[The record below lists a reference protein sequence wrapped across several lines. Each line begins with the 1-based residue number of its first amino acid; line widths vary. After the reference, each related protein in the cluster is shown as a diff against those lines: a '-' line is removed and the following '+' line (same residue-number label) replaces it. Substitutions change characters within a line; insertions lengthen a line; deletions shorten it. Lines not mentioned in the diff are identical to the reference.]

1 MNLNSALD
9 YGSRGCRF
17 ESYRGHK
24 GNSRNVVPFFIIIS
38 GSILVILSEYGFLE
52 KNMAFSFIPILIAY
66 YLGKYSNIWL
76 RNNWKILPNK
86 FELSKV
92 WVTKGIAKM

>member
-1 MNLNSALD
+1 
-9 YGSRGCRF
+9 
-17 ESYRGHK
+17 
-24 GNSRNVVPFFIIIS
+24 
-38 GSILVILSEYGFLE
+38 LE

-92 WVTKGIAKM
+92 WVHFLFPRIIFYPWG